1 MKEGFTSVVVIAA
14 VMEGVLVA
22 LAVGVK
28 VEVDVRVEVDVLV
41 VDISVGVAD
50 GVGVEGGVTGLGKKI
65 NAAIRRTM
73 SARIEGRTYLR
84 NLDGR
89 MAVALSKGVTTGD
102 FPVYPSADKR
112 FLKLS
117 AYSPLKKLT

>member
-1 MKEGFTSVVVIAA
+1 VKEGFVSVIGIVA

-28 VEVDVRVEVDVLV
+28 LDVDVRVEVDVLV
-41 VDISVGVAD
+41 VEISVDVAD
-50 GVGVEGGVTGLGKKI
+50 GEGVEGAGLGKKI

-89 MAVALSKGVTTGD
+89 MAVALSKGVTTGG